1 MGSLPWDLLSLGLYH
16 TGRRAEALEA
26 ARQALALA
34 PEDGRIRDNVAF
46 LAG

>member
-1 MGSLPWDLLSLGLYH
+1 MREALLYLLPCVYAFLALSLIH
-16 TGRRAEALEA
+16 I
-26 ARQALALA
+26 LA